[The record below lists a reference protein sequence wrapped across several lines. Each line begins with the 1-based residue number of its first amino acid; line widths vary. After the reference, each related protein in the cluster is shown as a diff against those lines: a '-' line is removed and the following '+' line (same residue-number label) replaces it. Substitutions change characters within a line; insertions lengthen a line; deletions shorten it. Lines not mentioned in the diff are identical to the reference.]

1 MGWKFFNSSGQLQT
15 EAPIADGA
23 ITLAKIAHTNNGND
37 GLFLRHN
44 GSSSDPTWAAAG
56 GTITDLNDEA
66 DNRIVTF
73 GSTTTELDGH
83 EDFTWDGNKLLV
95 GDTTASTK
103 ITKGASFDMGGNAD
117 TVMEWRSTGRITHG
131 MTGVLDANT
140 FGAVQFVSGAASP
153 NAGGLHFIGVSH
165 ANTGDKNGIGLTGV
179 MRSGEGD
186 NSHTLG
192 QSGSPSGALLIQA
205 RQVSGSS
212 WGALDAGENM
222 VVVRNHTTTK
232 YILDADGNTYQSGN
246 VVIGTAGKG
255 IDFSAQTATSASGA
269 TTTPSEV
276 LDHYE
281 EGTWT
286 PVFKEANS
294 PHDAASMSVQH
305 GKYVRIGRI
314 VYITGWAKTNGL
326 SNMSTSDGVTLTGL
340 PFTVSSSGTGASWYG
355 GGLNVVQGE
364 GLGIT
369 ANQHVT
375 GYIEP
380 GTTLVTLK
388 RWGDTAGT
396 TAFTGSNLSADGG
409 IMFNGF
415 YLTEA

>member
-15 EAPIADGA
+15 EAPIADDSVTNA
-23 ITLAKIAHTNNGND
+23 KLANTAAYTIKGNAT
-37 GLFLRHN
+37 
-44 GSSSDPTWAAAG
+44 SSSANPTDISLASATG
-56 GTITDLNDEA
+56 GYSIHDND
-66 DNRIVTF
+66 IV
-73 GSTTTELDGH
+73 
-83 EDFTWDGNKLLV
+83 
-95 GDTTASTK
+95 
-103 ITKGASFDMGGNAD
+103 
-117 TVMEWRSTGRITHG
+117 
-131 MTGVLDANT
+131 
-140 FGAVQFVSGAASP
+140 
-153 NAGGLHFIGVSH
+153 
-165 ANTGDKNGIGLTGV
+165 LT
-179 MRSGEGD
+179 
-186 NSHTLG
+186 
-192 QSGSPSGALLIQA
+192 
-205 RQVSGSS
+205 
-212 WGALDAGENM
+212 
-222 VVVRNHTTTK
+222 
-232 YILDADGNTYQSGN
+232 YDADGSALKTITRGNFLSGVGGARTVSPTNVDNAVITFVDSGDTFAAEANLTFDGTNLTVATGN
-246 VVIGTAGKG
+246 VIIGTAGKG

-294 PHDAASMSVQH
+294 PFDAASMRVQH